1 MKRQWS
7 KKKPGMVRLKTQL
20 NNLKYIVEDPPMA
33 GVEWTCYKTLFL
45 NQKLLQ
51 NCKLQLK
58 IGSL

>member
-1 MKRQWS
+1 MA
-7 KKKPGMVRLKTQL
+7 

-51 NCKLQLK
+51 NCKLKLK